1 MALIALQSALTPY
14 DSYIVIEK
22 RDLTVSVAFTAISLF
37 TMLRLPLNII
47 PSYVSICDPF
57 PKSLGTNTSAD
68 RGNIAVF
75 GVCSAYRGF
84 PG

>member
-1 MALIALQSALTPY
+1 MTPIALPSRLIPF

-47 PSYVSICDPF
+47 PSYVSICDLF
-57 PKSLGTNTSAD
+57 PESL
-68 RGNIAVF
+68 R
-75 GVCSAYRGF
+75 
-84 PG
+84 